1 MFEPYKLFKFC
12 PVDIV
17 DQNNVQICQNNV
29 IIPHHIVLHPPAK
42 WSKLDLWWQQSEEMN
57 RCARNIN
64 LTNYVFN
71 NKPLIDENEKHNQVD
86 KSVFISFVLVVKK
99 RAHFKYCD

>member
-1 MFEPYKLFKFC
+1 
-12 PVDIV
+12 
-17 DQNNVQICQNNV
+17 
-29 IIPHHIVLHPPAK
+29 
-42 WSKLDLWWQQSEEMN
+42 MN
-57 RCARNIN
+57 RCAGNIN

-99 RAHFKYCD
+99 REHFKYCD

>member
-1 MFEPYKLFKFC
+1 
-12 PVDIV
+12 
-17 DQNNVQICQNNV
+17 
-29 IIPHHIVLHPPAK
+29 
-42 WSKLDLWWQQSEEMN
+42 MN

-71 NKPLIDENEKHNQVD
+71 NKPLMDENEKHNQVD